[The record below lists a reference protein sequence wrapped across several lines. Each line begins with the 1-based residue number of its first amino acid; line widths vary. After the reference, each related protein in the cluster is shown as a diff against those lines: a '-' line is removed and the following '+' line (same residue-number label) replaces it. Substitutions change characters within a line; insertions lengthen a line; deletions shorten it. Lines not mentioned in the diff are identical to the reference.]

1 MIGRIVF
8 VVCLLAVAH
17 NCCRAST
24 RDLAALKNGE
34 PVGGLRCANLYA
46 DSEGHIVGAKFWDVR
61 SGAPIYLLQIETV
74 PQVFMWVDTPADSNK
89 GAAHAL
95 EHLLGGKGTKGRY
108 ISLLKEM
115 RLSRSVAAT
124 TDDFN
129 LYSFSSGTGLD
140 GFFEQL
146 HAWLDALY
154 RPDFTD
160 LEAEREFYHFGISV
174 DPATNKKTVV
184 EKGSVYDEMQTGQG
198 IYRYYFELNK
208 RVFGPDNPFGFYNSG
223 VPDEMRHVVPADIR
237 RFHHEHYRL
246 GPTTGFIFALSPTE
260 DVFSFLLRISQ
271 EIDQFTDSDAHQ
283 QIHREVIKP
292 KYSIHPPSN
301 TKIALF
307 PFPSNSESDRGEV
320 RFGWKPVKTE
330 SQVELRLLQLFF
342 RALADGDKSLLYK
355 SLLDSK
361 TREFGSGATNVE
373 SLVFLEN
380 SPYFPAEFVGFSGI
394 AGKQLTV
401 HRVEQLRDRVTA
413 TIRRISQYP
422 DSSQS
427 LVAFN
432 QLVMSYAKAWRR
444 SQSVWTKSAPQ
455 FGLNYETQ
463 WKEHLEYLEMDPS
476 FTRSISDEPVWR
488 AVERQVQSG
497 RNIWGGLIRDF
508 QLLEVPYAT
517 ASVPSQQL
525 LEEVDSNRRKR
536 VAAKIKQLMDR
547 LHTDDEQQ
555 ALAQFEQEE
564 AVKTK
569 EIDEI
574 AAQVRRPRFT
584 DHPPLTPDDDIRYTQ
599 FRLDNV
605 PVIATFFDRAPT
617 IDLGLS
623 FDLRRIPRRYYKY
636 LPILPKCLDS
646 LGLKTADEIISYA
659 DLQARTQTDMN
670 DFSVRFDFSPVS
682 QRADLRIQASTT
694 TPAEFRRALALIQR
708 ITTLNYLDPSNADR
722 LRDVVDKRQWEE
734 DAYNK
739 GENDFWFI
747 NPSNAFRYQ
756 DDLLYLTLSSVFT
769 RAHWD
774 SRLRWLLHKS
784 VSPAEIARL
793 ADFAEKTLSAS
804 SGVSDKQLSETLSRS
819 NAKGLEG
826 ELVEYWERNIPSFSQ
841 DELLAGLRRLAVEVQ
856 DDLKTGPEKTIAD
869 LRELQK
875 IVLNRQALS
884 IDLTLDHANLAEI
897 QPSLAK
903 FLESIPDS
911 AHSEDLADN
920 ASKKTPLMDNV
931 RRRYNLGGLEF
942 PWYVGLEDPRNTT
955 ANMVF
960 YADFPG
966 YSQLDHQSL
975 LRALSSKL
983 VSGSGPQTVYAKIE
997 EDGLAYGSSIS
1008 SDPRLR
1014 LLRYYAA
1021 RSPDI
1026 PSLVNLVNSIAAAIP
1041 QLHDESLIDYALQ
1054 QTFLPPR
1061 SMSTFTERGRGIAT
1075 DIRDGTDPAQ
1085 VRRFSEAILKLRAEP
1100 NLLSELTSLAADAIC
1115 PVLVTNECTPQQQQA
1130 RSLFFFTGPERLLAD
1145 AEKKLGMPKMLRI
1158 YPSDFWIG
1166 NSRESNQSVAKG
1178 AQDKYN
1184 RALTPVSSAGQ
1195 SIH

>member
-1 MIGRIVF
+1 MIGRILF
-8 VVCLLAVAH
+8 VVCLLTVAH
-17 NCCRAST
+17 NCSRAST
-24 RDLAALKNGE
+24 RDLAALKKGE
-34 PVGGLRCANLYA
+34 LVGGLRCANLYA
-46 DSEGHIVGAKFWDVR
+46 DAEGHVVGGKFWDVR

-74 PQVFMWVDTPADSNK
+74 PQVFMWVDTPAHSNK
-89 GAAHAL
+89 GVAHAL

-108 ISLLKEM
+108 VSLLREM
-115 RLSRSVAAT
+115 RLSRSAAAT

-140 GFFEQL
+140 GLFEQF

-154 RPDFTD
+154 MPDFTD

-174 DPATNKKTVV
+174 DPATKKKTLV

-198 IYRYYFELNK
+198 IYQYYFELNK
-208 RVFGPDNPFGFYNSG
+208 RVFGLDNPFGFYSSG

-237 RFHHEHYRL
+237 RFHHEHYHL
-246 GPTTGFIFALSPTE
+246 GPTTGFIFALSPKE
-260 DVFSFLLRISQ
+260 DAFSFLHRISQ
-271 EIDQFTDSDAHQ
+271 DVDQFTDSDVHQ
-283 QIHREVIKP
+283 QIHNEVIKP
-292 KYSIHPPSN
+292 KYSIQPASN
-301 TKIALF
+301 AGITLF

-330 SQVELRLLQLFF
+330 SQVDLRLLQLFF
-342 RALADGDKSLLYK
+342 RALADGDKSVLYK
-355 SLLDSK
+355 SLIDSK
-361 TREFGSGATNVE
+361 TRDFASGATNVE

-394 AGKQLTV
+394 AGKQLTEE
-401 HRVEQLRDRVTA
+401 RIEQLRNRITA

-422 DSSQS
+422 DSSES

-432 QLVMSYAKAWRR
+432 QLITSYAKAWRR

-488 AVERQVQSG
+488 AVERRMQSG
-497 RNIWGGLIRDF
+497 KNIWGGLIRNF
-508 QLLEVPYAT
+508 HLLEVPYAT

-525 LEEVDSNRRKR
+525 LEEMDSNRRKR
-536 VAAKIKQLMDR
+536 VEAKIKQLMDR
-547 LHTDDEQQ
+547 FHTDDEQQ
-555 ALAQFEQEE
+555 ALARFEQEE
-564 AVKTK
+564 TVKTK
-569 EIDEI
+569 EIDKI
-574 AAQVRRPRFT
+574 AARVRRPRFT
-584 DHPPLTPDDDIRYTQ
+584 DHPPLTPDDNIRYTQ
-599 FRLDNV
+599 FRLNSV

-623 FDLRRIPRRYYKY
+623 FDLRRIPQRYYKY
-636 LPILPKCLDS
+636 LPILPRCLDS
-646 LGLKTADEIISYA
+646 LGLKTADKVIPYA
-659 DLQARTQTDMN
+659 DLQAQTQTAMN
-670 DFSVRFDFSPVS
+670 EFSVRYDFSPVS
-682 QRADLRIQASTT
+682 QRADFRIQASTT
-694 TPAEFRRALALIQR
+694 TPAEFRRALVLIQR
-708 ITTLNYLDPSNADR
+708 ITTLNYLDFSNVDR
-722 LRDVVDKRQWEE
+722 LRDVVDKRLAE
-734 DAYNK
+734 DDLFNT
-739 GENDFWFI
+739 GENDYWFI

-756 DDLLYLTLSSVFT
+756 DDFLYLTLSSFFT

-774 SRLRWLLHKS
+774 GRLKWLLHKP
-784 VSPAEIARL
+784 VQPAEITSL
-793 ADFAEKTLSAS
+793 ANFAANTLSAS
-804 SGVSDKQLSETLSRS
+804 SGMSRKQLSETLSRS
-819 NAKGLEG
+819 NAQGLEG

-875 IVLNRQALS
+875 LVLNRRTLS
-884 IDLTLDHANLAEI
+884 IDLTLDHADLAEI
-897 QPSLAK
+897 QPKLAK

-911 AHSEDLADN
+911 AYPGDLADN
-920 ASKKTPLMDNV
+920 ASEKTPLMDNV
-931 RRRYNLGGLEF
+931 RRRYNVGGLAF
-942 PWYVGLEDPRNTT
+942 PWYVGLEDPRSTT

-966 YSQLDHQSL
+966 YSQLDRQSL

-983 VSGSGPQTVYAKIE
+983 VSGSGPQTVYTKIE

-1008 SDPRLR
+1008 SDPKLR

-1054 QTFLPPR
+1054 QTFPPPR
-1061 SMSTFTERGRGIAT
+1061 SMATFTERGIGIAT
-1075 DIRDGTDPAQ
+1075 DIRDGNDPAQ
-1085 VRRFSEAILKLRAEP
+1085 VRRFSEAILKLRADP
-1100 NLLSELTSLAADAIC
+1100 NLLSELTSIVADSIC
-1115 PVLVTNECTPQQQQA
+1115 PVLIKNECTSQQQQA
-1130 RSLFFFTGPERLLAD
+1130 RSLFFFTGPEGLLAD
-1145 AEKKLGMPKMLRI
+1145 AEKRLGMPKMLRI

-1178 AQDKYN
+1178 AQYKYN
-1184 RALTPVSSAGQ
+1184 RPLMPVSSTGQ